1 MIDIL
6 MDGTIYAVAGN
17 ILLWCY
23 IIKRH
28 REMQNDYSSSK
39 KLK

>member
-6 MDGTIYAVAGN
+6 MDGTIYALAGN

-28 REMQNDYSSSK
+28 REMRDE
-39 KLK
+39 

>member
-6 MDGTIYAVAGN
+6 MDGTIYALAGN

-23 IIKRH
+23 IIKRR
-28 REMQNDYSSSK
+28 REMRDE
-39 KLK
+39 